1 MAKKDSKSAL
11 ANFKKDFLAFAMKG
25 NVVDMAVG
33 VVIGGAFGKI
43 VTSLVNDIIFPLL
56 SPLTGKL
63 DYTNLFIAMDGQ
75 KYATLDAAKEAGV
88 ATLNYGSFI
97 SLIVNFLIVAL
108 SIFLIVRLMAKLR
121 DVRKKEE
128 APAAPAAPTTKECP
142 HCFSEIKLE
151 ATRCP
156 HCTSVLE
163 E

>member
-97 SLIVNFLIVAL
+97 SLIVNFLIIAL
-108 SIFLIVRLMAKLR
+108 SIFVIVRLMAKLR
-121 DVRKKEE
+121 DARKKEE
-128 APAAPAAPTTKECP
+128 EPAAPAAPTTKECP
-142 HCFSEIKLE
+142 YCLSEIKIE
-151 ATRCP
+151 AKRCP

>member
-97 SLIVNFLIVAL
+97 SLIINFLIIAL
-108 SIFLIVRLMAKLR
+108 SIFVIVRLMAKLH
-121 DVRKKEE
+121 DARKKEE
-128 APAAPAAPTTKECP
+128 EPAAPAAPTTKECP
-142 HCFSEIKLE
+142 YCLSEIKIE
-151 ATRCP
+151 AKRCP